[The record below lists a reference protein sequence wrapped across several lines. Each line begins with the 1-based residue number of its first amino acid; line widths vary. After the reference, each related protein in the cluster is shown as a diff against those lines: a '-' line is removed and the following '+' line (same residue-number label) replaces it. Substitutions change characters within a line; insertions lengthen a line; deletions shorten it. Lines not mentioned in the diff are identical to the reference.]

1 MRYATVAAYTAAIA
15 ETEAQ
20 IEEVENQL
28 KLLKAE
34 LLAMVGEDLSAALAA
49 RGKEYG
55 SVSMEIDGVSLTYEV
70 KQTVSWDQTKLQN
83 LWQSLPLE
91 VGDKHIDLKFS
102 VSEKM
107 YDACIDEAIKA
118 ALTDARTTKLS
129 SPSVKPKNTK

>member
-91 VGDKHIDLKFS
+91 VGDKLIDLKFS

>member
-1 MRYATVAAYTAAIA
+1 MRYATVAAYTAAI
-15 ETEAQ
+15 EKTEAQ
-20 IEEVENQL
+20 IEEIENQL

-34 LLAMVGEDLSAALAA
+34 LLTMVGADLSSALAA
-49 RGKEYG
+49 KGKEYG
-55 SVSMEIDGVSLTYEV
+55 SVSVEIDGVSLTYEV
-70 KQTVSWDQTKLQN
+70 RQTVSWDQAKLQN

-91 VGDKHIDLKFS
+91 VGDKLIDLKFS

>member
-20 IEEVENQL
+20 IEEIENQL

-34 LLAMVGEDLSAALAA
+34 LLTMVGADLSSALAA
-49 RGKEYG
+49 KGKEYG

-70 KQTVSWDQTKLQN
+70 RQTVSWDQTKLQN

-91 VGDKHIDLKFS
+91 VGDKLIDLKFS

>member
-20 IEEVENQL
+20 IEEIENQL

-34 LLAMVGEDLSAALAA
+34 LLTMVGADLSSALAA
-49 RGKEYG
+49 KGKEYG

-91 VGDKHIDLKFS
+91 VGDKLIDLKFS